1 MCIGGGGG
9 GGDNGA
15 ALAQQR
21 QIAAQQ
27 AQQTQ
32 ELSDKQIQAQKEIAD
47 QQAALNEKQFAA
59 QQEQYAQQQTQ
70 ADEQAQRQSEYDAGR
85 AQVLG
90 EGTQQVSDAFSR
102 FSPDYFNKYAQD
114 YMAKAQDQIDY
125 QKRQALKDLA
135 FATARQGISS
145 SQANVNQLGLI
156 DETAGRATAEQTANA
171 QQAAA
176 SLQANT
182 ADARQ
187 NLLSQVAASTNIG
200 SPIAG
205 RTIEDVGNA
214 LQTQKSAV
222 SGITSNAGD
231 TVASLQAVPN
241 PGTLG
246 TLFSGVLGA
255 GGSLLG
261 GIQAGNVRTAVN
273 RGLAGTSPSGGGSTR
288 FS

>member
-1 MCIGGGGG
+1 
-9 GGDNGA
+9 
-15 ALAQQR
+15 
-21 QIAAQQ
+21 
-27 AQQTQ
+27 
-32 ELSDKQIQAQKEIAD
+32 
-47 QQAALNEKQFAA
+47 
-59 QQEQYAQQQTQ
+59 
-70 ADEQAQRQSEYDAGR
+70 
-85 AQVLG
+85 
-90 EGTQQVSDAFSR
+90 
-102 FSPDYFNKYAQD
+102 
-114 YMAKAQDQIDY
+114 
-125 QKRQALKDLA
+125 LA

-182 ADARQ
+182 VDARQ
-187 NLLSQVAASTNIG
+187 NLVNQVVASTNIG

-222 SGITSNAGD
+222 SGVASNAGD

-273 RGLAGTSPSGGGSTR
+273 RGLAGTSPSGSSSTR